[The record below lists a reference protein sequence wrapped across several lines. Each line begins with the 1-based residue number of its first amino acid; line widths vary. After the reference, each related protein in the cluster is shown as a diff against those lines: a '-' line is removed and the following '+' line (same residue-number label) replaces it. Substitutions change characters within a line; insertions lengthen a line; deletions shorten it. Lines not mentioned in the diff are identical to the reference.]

1 MAWYSYIQ
9 VWFMENVFCAQ
20 VIVLDTDVTFETDIA
35 ELWKIFRVLKGKQV
49 SVHGTSKSVC
59 QREKI
64 RNNRNLKSLFLF

>member
-1 MAWYSYIQ
+1 
-9 VWFMENVFCAQ
+9 MENVFCAQ

-49 SVHGTSKSVC
+49 SVQKECVC